1 MDSAMY
7 WRDYG
12 PYWPNNI
19 IAFLLV
25 DCTLMLWICCS
36 TTSQSCSIGLK
47 SGARRPLKY
56 TEPIVIFMVP
66 IWDGMCFYDTVH
78 YLCPVLSWLKWNL
91 LWSSTA
97 ITQSLQ
103 GLMVLCIHRYFRS
116 STIVTFVHFSYC
128 CPPARQLFF
137 FFTHNCHSSNFFLFF
152 PSAINAIFLPH
163 FMLSYFEFFPHD
175 FRAGKPHRMTTDC
188 NVLVAWSS

>member
-36 TTSQSCSIGLK
+36 TTFQSCFIGLK
-47 SGARRPLKY
+47 SGARRPLKH
-56 TEPIVIFMVP
+56 TEPIVIFMEP
-66 IWDGMCFYDTVH
+66 IWDGMCFYDMVH
-78 YLCPVLSWLKWNL
+78 YLCPVLSWHKWNL

-103 GLMVLCIHRYFRS
+103 GLTVLCIHRYNRS
-116 STIVTFVHFSYC
+116 STIVTCAFMLLLPSCQATFSFFTHKWHSVIY
-128 CPPARQLFF
+128 LFF
-137 FFTHNCHSSNFFLFF
+137 FVF
-152 PSAINAIFLPH
+152 PSNQCHISSTFYAFILFRV
-163 FMLSYFEFFPHD
+163 FSTWFPY
-175 FRAGKPHRMTTDC
+175 R
-188 NVLVAWSS
+188 